1 MSCNSESKIL
11 THGKWKCGTTERVNR
26 LRDRYWKWK
35 PEIDTERAVSYT
47 DTYKRMEAHEACIKR
62 AQSLYDYISGKTVK
76 IYEDELIIGTYGK
89 QPRAA
94 LISPEICMS
103 WVENELDTM
112 SEREQDPYV
121 IKDEDKIILKNI
133 ADYWRGRTMEDYY
146 IANLPHDAKKVAF
159 NTNVV
164 FGENKS
170 QAGGG
175 EFAAGYSNIVF
186 KKGFKG
192 IKEDAASRLALLDPE
207 DISTFEKRKFYE
219 SVMIMCD
226 AAKLQSERYAIE
238 ARKEAVIAEDDN
250 RKAELLRI
258 ADICDR
264 VPWETPRNIQE
275 AFQAIW
281 FTQLLIW
288 SEENATSY
296 CVERIDQLLYP
307 FYEADKAAGKLD
319 DKSVQELF
327 DCFWLKMAE
336 MIYTISDAS
345 AKFFSGYQPYHGISC
360 GGCKEDGSDA
370 VNELSF
376 MALKATADTQMH
388 APTLNVR
395 INKNTCD
402 EFLIAVADLV
412 KLGTGQP
419 AIFFDE
425 TAFKI
430 LERNG
435 VDKNDV
441 WNWCVAGCVEPQIP
455 GKTSLW
461 DEGARF
467 NYATAIEWTLYNGLS
482 KILGREIG
490 LKTGDPREFKS
501 YDGFESAGMKQME
514 YMIKAACQSAQ
525 VCERAHKLRMPV
537 PVRSAL
543 CEGCVESGVAAMS
556 GGGKYNMG
564 PGIESTGLTDLADS
578 LAAVKKLVYEENKI
592 SMDKLIEILDADF
605 EGYEDIRQM
614 LINRAP
620 KYGNGEDYV
629 DEIAAKFMEA
639 SCDMCESYN
648 SITGSKYMCG
658 AVPSISNVPC
668 GEATWALP
676 SGRKAGLP
684 LSDGISPYPGYDR
697 EGPSAVIKSVGK
709 LDHVKNGVGTLLNMK
724 LSPNILESENDK
736 KNFVHLLR
744 SEGDLGGYHIQF
756 NVVSNEDLR
765 KAQKNP
771 ENYGD
776 LLVRVAGYSAF
787 FVELATNAQ
796 EAIIARTENS
806 AW

>member
-1 MSCNSESKIL
+1 
-11 THGKWKCGTTERVNR
+11 
-26 LRDRYWKWK
+26 
-35 PEIDTERAVSYT
+35 
-47 DTYKRMEAHEACIKR
+47 
-62 AQSLYDYISGKTVK
+62 
-76 IYEDELIIGTYGK
+76 
-89 QPRAA
+89 
-94 LISPEICMS
+94 
-103 WVENELDTM
+103 
-112 SEREQDPYV
+112 
-121 IKDEDKIILKNI
+121 
-133 ADYWRGRTMEDYY
+133 
-146 IANLPHDAKKVAF
+146 
-159 NTNVV
+159 
-164 FGENKS
+164 
-170 QAGGG
+170 
-175 EFAAGYSNIVF
+175 
-186 KKGFKG
+186 
-192 IKEDAASRLALLDPE
+192 
-207 DISTFEKRKFYE
+207 
-219 SVMIMCD
+219 
-226 AAKLQSERYAIE
+226 
-238 ARKEAVIAEDDN
+238 
-250 RKAELLRI
+250 
-258 ADICDR
+258 
-264 VPWETPRNIQE
+264 
-275 AFQAIW
+275 
-281 FTQLLIW
+281 
-288 SEENATSY
+288 
-296 CVERIDQLLYP
+296 
-307 FYEADKAAGKLD
+307 
-319 DKSVQELF
+319 
-327 DCFWLKMAE
+327 
-336 MIYTISDAS
+336 
-345 AKFFSGYQPYHGISC
+345 
-360 GGCKEDGSDA
+360 
-370 VNELSF
+370 
-376 MALKATADTQMH
+376 
-388 APTLNVR
+388 
-395 INKNTCD
+395 
-402 EFLIAVADLV
+402 
-412 KLGTGQP
+412 
-419 AIFFDE
+419 
-425 TAFKI
+425 
-430 LERNG
+430 
-435 VDKNDV
+435 
-441 WNWCVAGCVEPQIP
+441 
-455 GKTSLW
+455 
-461 DEGARF
+461 
-467 NYATAIEWTLYNGLS
+467 
-482 KILGREIG
+482 
-490 LKTGDPREFKS
+490 
-501 YDGFESAGMKQME
+501 
-514 YMIKAACQSAQ
+514 MIKAACQSAQ